1 MTAIESSF
9 RSHSVAQAP
18 RASPSPVEPSKDLS
32 GRERP
37 AASMSTLGKT
47 LADAVQR
54 AEERDNGMSQR
65 ELRALA
71 ERIDHKV
78 FEGDW
83 RIGWETLAA
92 QKPKDADEARIELS
106 RNVTD
111 FMKQFNAVA
120 GRGPTIRNANPF
132 YGVDMA
138 ALSAI
143 QYDDSGAFTVNERRA
158 ALIEWNRQ
166 DYEWAVQVCAR
177 ITTARSRNESL
188 GPIYKDILESYSAL
202 PPIQR
207 AILPEGYMDRLRSL
221 VESSEKADAARPPEH
236 PTMPLL
242 LRWLGIAR

>member
-1 MTAIESSF
+1 
-9 RSHSVAQAP
+9 
-18 RASPSPVEPSKDLS
+18 
-32 GRERP
+32 
-37 AASMSTLGKT
+37 MSTLGKT

-78 FEGDW
+78 FEGNW

-166 DYEWAVQVCAR
+166 DYAKGLEVCAR
-177 ITTARSRNESL
+177 VTAAMSRNEPL
-188 GPIYKDILESYSAL
+188 GPIYKDLLDYYSML
-202 PPIQR
+202 PPIER
-207 AILPEGYMDRLRSL
+207 SVLPEGYVDRLRSL
-221 VESSEKADAARPPEH
+221 VPASENTDAARTPEH
-236 PTMPLL
+236 RTMPLL
-242 LRWLGIAR
+242 LRWLGDAKGANP